1 MTTKY
6 VKQILPKDSIII
18 HNNIYYEINTISR
31 EHYHVKNINHEIV
44 SSIIQIRHF
53 DCEIVTL
60 PTKTQTKIKQFNE
73 FRTKYNN
80 TIDYLNKYKCMGS
93 SRYHLL
99 DFTTMM
105 RIINIECGI
114 TIRHLY
120 GIMIYLKKTQDKTL
134 QIYNIFENPFNF
146 IKEEKQL
153 ISYLIAEKICCELN
167 ITILFE
173 IKCEKWSF
181 YHIIHKYNSFYVNE
195 KMFYDDFKQLC
206 EKNEKKYT
214 DYINIIKSVTIKK
227 YIDNKCYVTT
237 QYLYDY
243 EKKLTS
249 TLIDFYSNKNTNIN
263 SNLIDTYIGLFEK
276 YMTKTM
282 CNQYVLD
289 KEQKIAVKNALTNN
303 LSIITGFPGTGKS
316 SIVQCIL
323 YVLKLINEKHDNIF
337 EDEEEE
343 NEDEDEKEDEEEE
356 NSTNK
361 IFDNSNVSIMSPTG
375 LAFVNIQKKCSYI
388 KNGKNVYLFN
398 PKISGTCHKILYNIF
413 PNIESNI
420 FKQANKKHY
429 DDDHDHDDD
438 SIIYIPKII
447 IVDEFSMMDI
457 FMFKELIDYCI
468 KFEVHLILIGDHNQL
483 PSIGPGCILNS
494 FIETNKEYELFSISN
509 LTKIKRQEKGSLLK
523 NIIKMTKVGLNKDD
537 FIDDTMQFIDIS
549 LFLNKCNT
557 IDNEKLM
564 EFINSQNL
572 NKDNCKFLSYFNGEN
587 NKSKTHPTNVLEL
600 NKILQ
605 NKFNPEG
612 LQLDKRLFDTFSY
625 KINDIIIR
633 IENNTTDNVFRANGE
648 QAVIKRFDK
657 DNVYIKYLDGTDE
670 ETICLDRFYNEFKLA
685 YALTVHK
692 SQGSEYKYIV
702 IFVESNSY
710 VWDKPALY
718 TAISRAQDKC
728 FIIADYTE
736 FLKIQK
742 NNKNSKK
749 PTLFL
754 KEIEKMY
761 DII

>member
-1 MTTKY
+1 
-6 VKQILPKDSIII
+6 
-18 HNNIYYEINTISR
+18 
-31 EHYHVKNINHEIV
+31 
-44 SSIIQIRHF
+44 
-53 DCEIVTL
+53 
-60 PTKTQTKIKQFNE
+60 
-73 FRTKYNN
+73 
-80 TIDYLNKYKCMGS
+80 
-93 SRYHLL
+93 
-99 DFTTMM
+99 
-105 RIINIECGI
+105 
-114 TIRHLY
+114 
-120 GIMIYLKKTQDKTL
+120 
-134 QIYNIFENPFNF
+134 
-146 IKEEKQL
+146 
-153 ISYLIAEKICCELN
+153 
-167 ITILFE
+167 
-173 IKCEKWSF
+173 
-181 YHIIHKYNSFYVNE
+181 
-195 KMFYDDFKQLC
+195 
-206 EKNEKKYT
+206 
-214 DYINIIKSVTIKK
+214 
-227 YIDNKCYVTT
+227 
-237 QYLYDY
+237 
-243 EKKLTS
+243 
-249 TLIDFYSNKNTNIN
+249 
-263 SNLIDTYIGLFEK
+263 
-276 YMTKTM
+276 
-282 CNQYVLD
+282 
-289 KEQKIAVKNALTNN
+289 
-303 LSIITGFPGTGKS
+303 
-316 SIVQCIL
+316 
-323 YVLKLINEKHDNIF
+323 
-337 EDEEEE
+337 
-343 NEDEDEKEDEEEE
+343 
-356 NSTNK
+356 
-361 IFDNSNVSIMSPTG
+361 MSPTG

-388 KNGKNVYLFN
+388 KNDKNVYLFN

-413 PNIESNI
+413 PHIESNI

-429 DDDHDHDDD
+429 NNDDDDDSNIKED

-509 LTKIKRQEKGSLLK
+509 LTKIKRQDKGSLLK
-523 NIIKMTKVGLNKDD
+523 NIIKMTTVGLNKND

-549 LFLNKCNT
+549 LFLNECNT
-557 IDNEKLM
+557 IDNKKLM

-572 NKDNCKFLSYFNGEN
+572 DKDNCKFLSYFNGEN

-605 NKFNPEG
+605 NKFNPTG
-612 LQLDKRLFDTFSY
+612 IQLDKRPFDTFSY
-625 KINDIIIR
+625 KINDTIIR
-633 IENNTTDNVFRANGE
+633 IENNTTDKVFRANGE
-648 QAVIKRFDK
+648 QAVIKNFDK

-736 FLKIQK
+736 FLKIQT